1 MPSRQTRSM
10 LSFGSCSSWWFCAR
24 LRPRSIDL
32 NYGRRLTPGL
42 SACGGCGEDGV
53 ERGDEAVVLR
63 RRSDRGPQAPVPPG
77 PDRDIADE
85 EALLEETCVDIR
97 RLLVLQPEED
107 EVRHRPEDI
116 DRPPAPKRA

>member
-53 ERGDEAVVLR
+53 ERGDETVVLR
-63 RRSDRGPQAPVPPG
+63 RRSDRGPEAPVAPG
-77 PDRDIADE
+77 PDRDVADE
-85 EALLEETCVDIR
+85 DALFEEPGVDVG
-97 RLLVLQPEED
+97 RLLVLQPEQD
-107 EVRHRPEDI
+107 EVRHRRKDI
-116 DRPPAPKRA
+116 DRRHAP